1 MTILVDGRFPFA
13 PVVPTINNAP
23 PVLRAPRL
31 KTPAN
36 QRNRRERR
44 EKLTIDNG
52 QLTIIGAT
60 NIVHLYPSGKVCRET
75 AQDSSKKPSPPGK
88 GNRPQAVDEVRYG
101 VVHCRNNRRRGRQT
115 ESHCRERPMCRS
127 GALQLKPLWTK
138 WNHPSP
144 CHSERTQ

>member
-31 KTPAN
+31 KTPAF

-60 NIVHLYPSGKVCRET
+60 NIVHLYPSGKVCRE
-75 AQDSSKKPSPPGK
+75 
-88 GNRPQAVDEVRYG
+88 
-101 VVHCRNNRRRGRQT
+101 
-115 ESHCRERPMCRS
+115 RPMCRS
-127 GALQLKPLWTK
+127 ARERTGLLPIKTRNVPLL
-138 WNHPSP
+138 
-144 CHSERTQ
+144 CHSDRSVSGVEESTTWEKEPTQGKICHLSGFLGSLRSLGMTWRWVVPFCPQGL